1 MGEFFDTLIESMGE
15 GEVPILLVPGFPRR
29 EADLQNRSRFL
40 GFLRPS
46 GREASEEQ
54 RIDEVVGDSVLW
66 NVTPLPTPPWKPL
79 NIFCNILHL

>member
-15 GEVPILLVPGFPRR
+15 GEVPILLVLGFPRR

-66 NVTPLPTPPWKPL
+66 NVTPPSHITVEAPE
-79 NIFCNILHL
+79 HLL